1 MTPETVQK
9 NAVHTETIHLDP
21 SSTSEQLQAAVEAS
35 VAKVEAA
42 IAAEERLPVNPYQD
56 RVYVFPEGIM
66 PRKLPIV
73 LYPDPR
79 LERPSDPVE
88 FFGSGLDQFAA
99 NLVATA
105 IAADAAGLSAVQVG
119 MNIRVVALRVS
130 KAKEFVV
137 LVNPTLDI
145 DLSKMV
151 EVEEGC
157 LSFPGVK
164 EKVQRSSVATVYYQ
178 DLKGE
183 QQEMTLVVDDEATY
197 VAAQAAQHEVE
208 HLDGVLLTASLNFV
222 HRDRVRKHM
231 KQVHRKLDAITKKTG
246 GKFCVEQALFG
257 YIPDPEPKSV
267 AQAEVA

>member
-1 MTPETVQK
+1 M
-9 NAVHTETIHLDP
+9 NTET
-21 SSTSEQLQAAVEAS
+21 AAVETQDTATP
-35 VAKVEAA
+35 K
-42 IAAEERLPVNPYQD
+42 AEPGDILPRQNPYQD
-56 RVYVFPEGIM
+56 RVYAFPAHIL

-79 LERPSDPVE
+79 LEKPSDPVE

-119 MNIRVVALRVS
+119 VNIRVVALRVS

-151 EVEEGC
+151 EVDEGC

-183 QQEMTLVVDDEATY
+183 QQEMTLVVDDETTY

-222 HRDRVRKHM
+222 HRDRVRAHM
-231 KQVHRKLDAITKKTG
+231 KKVHRKLDAIVKKTG
-246 GKFCVEQALFG
+246 GKFQVEQVLFG
-257 YIPDPEPKSV
+257 YIPDPEPK
-267 AQAEVA
+267 AETA

>member
-1 MTPETVQK
+1 MNPETVQK
-9 NAVHTETIHLDP
+9 NDIHTETIHLDP
-21 SSTSEQLQAAVEAS
+21 SATPEQLQAAVDAS
-35 VAKVEAA
+35 VAKVEKFLAPAA
-42 IAAEERLPVNPYQD
+42 PGDILPHQNPYQD
-56 RVYVFPEGIM
+56 RVYVFPAHIL

-119 MNIRVVALRVS
+119 TNIRVVALRVS

-137 LVNPTLDI
+137 LVNPSLDI

-183 QQEMTLVVDDEATY
+183 QQEMALVVDDEATY

-246 GKFCVEQALFG
+246 GKFYVEQALFG
-257 YIPDPEPKSV
+257 YTPDPEPKP
-267 AQAEVA
+267 EVA